1 MVGLKRTSVD
11 GGNDEQG
18 VGDGGGLCNQYKGG
32 VIGVRQVMVDF
43 KRTRIDERNDQSRVG
58 DC

>member
-1 MVGLKRTSVD
+1 MVGLKRTGID
-11 GGNDEQG
+11 EGNDEQG
-18 VGDGGGLCNQYKGG
+18 VGDGEGLCNRCKGE